1 MSFERNNSRDS
12 KHSSDSED
20 MKDLNLDKD
29 DEDIEFEEEKE
40 LDEEEDLPS
49 HKKNKKKTRNKD
61 LDINIMKY
69 KVDGSIL
76 PPYLSQTKNKF
87 PLSRKLGG
95 KVQYRS
101 SSSSSSS
108 SSDELNMKIKRDLAE
123 NLNQKLT
130 NFEKEQSKSQ
140 KEIFENNFNV
150 LKNDFKIIEQYEQI
164 ILKDT
169 SIDIMFIMDLTGSM
183 QAFLSEAKHNI
194 KKVTEEIIEIH
205 PGAKIRL
212 SFVGYRDFDSIEDIR
227 DYEIVDF
234 TEDINEF
241 TSSIKNL
248 DCYGGGDQPEDVAG
262 GLNEALK
269 LDWKSNAKYVV
280 LVCDAPCH
288 GKKYHDINIDDF
300 GEGDPSGLVIE
311 DLMLKFKNMNITFYC
326 IEINDSTKKM
336 FEIMK
341 KVYDDENRF
350 SVELVGSA
358 TEKLTGFVAFTA
370 SELLGNAK
378 YDKFSFEQVLNQFRK
393 ESIDKIM
400 KKYNQQSENIIDKEK
415 DEDLVTQ
422 ALINQLDNINIE
434 GEDKKLIEF
443 INRMSNLD
451 LENKKKNEE
460 KDNEDN
466 NYIILDFVQDYFLMN
481 QGEDINYK
489 ISGLT
494 YNKNN
499 IKGINSFIKPD
510 IIEQTFNTK
519 IKINFGFPN
528 NKIDSNY
535 NYINFYDNKLCK
547 ENTGLIPK
555 KIKKELFTNNKLLVK
570 EFCLNDLICEQIA
583 DYFNIEIKP
592 ESNNFIK
599 FKKNV
604 IYFKEE
610 QNSNDSDNINKV
622 IISDISLNFP
632 NFFSEIPTKRILQA
646 FTHFS
651 YQITY
656 GEMIIKDFILDK
668 DFKKITDYNIY
679 YLKENGYKKIL
690 EFFSGHACSDI
701 CKFLGLVH
709 PRKKK
714 SLNEIENYQQFYNQ
728 KFLIRYKLCKCCS
741 IPIRK
746 ISDENYCCKCSCE
759 KIKSIKK
766 KVCQECHS
774 LFDFSYYE
782 CNSQLVDYPNRC
794 KKCTKLF

>member
-1 MSFERNNSRDS
+1 MSFKRNNPND
-12 KHSSDSED
+12 SSDSED
-20 MKDLNLDKD
+20 MKDINLSKD
-29 DEDIEFEEEKE
+29 DEDIEFQEEKE
-40 LDEEEDLPS
+40 DDDYSNSNP
-49 HKKNKKKTRNKD
+49 KKNKNKD
-61 LDINIMKY
+61 KDINKI
-69 KVDGSIL
+69 GSELEGPLL
-76 PPYLSQTKNKF
+76 PPYLSQSRNKNPF
-87 PLSRKLGG
+87 ERKIG
-95 KVQYRS
+95 KKMLFK
-101 SSSSSSS
+101 SSSSSS
-108 SSDELNMKIKRDLAE
+108 SSDELEKKIKKDLAE

-130 NFEKEQSKSQ
+130 NFEKEQSQSQ
-140 KEIFENNFNV
+140 KDIFENNFNI
-150 LKNDFKIIEQYEQI
+150 LKNDFKIIEEYEQI

-212 SFVGYRDFDSIEDIR
+212 SFVGYRDFEKKGDKRE
-227 DYEIVDF
+227 YEIVDF
-234 TEDINEF
+234 TEDINKF
-241 TSSIKNL
+241 ISSIKIL
-248 DCYGGGDQPEDVAG
+248 DCYGGGDQPEDIAG
-262 GLNEALK
+262 ALNKALK

-288 GKKYHDINIDDF
+288 GKKYHDIYIDDF
-300 GEGDPSGLVIE
+300 GEGDPDGLVIE

-326 IEINDSTKKM
+326 IEINESTKKM

-341 KVYDDENRF
+341 QVYDDENRF

-358 TEKLTGFVAFTA
+358 TEKLTFFVAFSA
-370 SELLGNAK
+370 SELLGNTK
-378 YDKFSFEQVLNQFRK
+378 YDECSFEQVLDKFRK
-393 ESIDKIM
+393 ESIDKIT
-400 KKYNQQSENIIDKEK
+400 KKYNQQNINIINKEK
-415 DEDLVTQ
+415 NKDDDLITQ
-422 ALINQLDNINIE
+422 DLINQLDKVNIE

-451 LENKKKNEE
+451 LENKEKEKEIEKN
-460 KDNEDN
+460 KEDN
-466 NYIILDFVQDYFLMN
+466 NYLTLNFDLDYFLMN

-489 ISGLT
+489 ISALT
-494 YNKNN
+494 YNKSN
-499 IKGINSFIKPD
+499 IKGISSFIKPD
-510 IIEQTFNTK
+510 LIEQNFNTN
-519 IKINFGFPN
+519 IKLNFGFRN
-528 NKIDSNY
+528 NKTDSDY

-547 ENTGLIPK
+547 EIQGLVPK
-555 KIKKELFTNNKLLVK
+555 KIKKEILYNNKLLTK
-570 EFCLNDLICEQIA
+570 EYCLNDLICEQIA

-599 FKKNV
+599 FKKDV

-610 QNSNDSDNINKV
+610 QNKNQNNSDNIIK
-622 IISDISLNFP
+622 IIIADLALNFP
-632 NFFSEIPTKRILQA
+632 NSISEIPNKRILQA

-656 GEMIIKDFILDK
+656 GELIIKDLNLDK
-668 DFKKITDYNIY
+668 NSNKITGYNIY
-679 YLKENGYKKIL
+679 YLKDNGYKKIL
-690 EFFSGHACSDI
+690 EFFSGHVCSDI
-701 CKFLGLVH
+701 CKYLGLVH

-714 SLNEIENYQQFYNQ
+714 NLNEIENYKQFYNQ

-746 ISDENYCCKCSCE
+746 ILEENYCCKCSCE

-782 CNSQLVDYPNRC
+782 CNSQLENYPNRC
-794 KKCTKLF
+794 KKCIKLF